1 MVALSLAQKNVT
13 RKQERSFLTIVGVIL
28 AVGSFVALLSVAEGL
43 HHRLNREVNGRKIDI
58 YILPS
63 STIPL
68 PTGPIGAIGFASDV
82 IYVMHPIAIDP
93 KKPPSQ
99 KVHMLKFLNLP
110 PVPEASDTSKWA
122 METREYYS
130 TFPEGISRVENIKCA
145 IGITRFQQKIHGKMI
160 IIWGIPFKNDQEQ
173 NFIKAFFPN
182 FHILGGGMMP
192 QSNVPPDESYCTGGI
207 VNLEELNKKAGRK
220 DEKGDITPIDD
231 ENLQAVMGE
240 KLAQEL
246 HMKVSD
252 TLTLKQG
259 SDNINFNVSC
269 IGRFNAGFQDYFCFI
284 PAQTALSIEDSP
296 GRVKEVW
303 IQVEDRSKLKET
315 KTRLKSLFPD
325 LTIQTSEEYLGSSS
339 ELVKYAWI
347 MQFAIALIGILIA
360 TTASMNTMLM
370 STFERIRE
378 FGALRAIGASRMS
391 IIMMIFIESLILS
404 ITGGVIGIIVGLL
417 GSRFL
422 DGAVMVILQASFPIA
437 HITLNLVMYA
447 LLLSLMIGVIGA
459 LIPAVIVYKI
469 DIIRAMRWE

>member
-1 MVALSLAQKNVT
+1 MIALSLAQKNVT

-43 HHRLNREVNGRKIDI
+43 HHRLSREVYGRKIDI
-58 YILPS
+58 YMLPS

-82 IYVMHPIAIDP
+82 IYVIHPIAIEP
-93 KKPPSQ
+93 KKPSST
-99 KVHMLKFLNLP
+99 KVHLLKYLNMP
-110 PVPEASDTSKWA
+110 PLPEASDTSKWA
-122 METREYYS
+122 EDTRKHYA
-130 TFPEGISRVENIKCA
+130 TFPEGITRVENIKCA
-145 IGITRFQQKIHGKMI
+145 IGITRFQQKIHGKTI
-160 IIWGIPFKNDQEQ
+160 IVWGIPFKSDQEE

-182 FHILGGGMMP
+182 FRILDGGMMP
-192 QSNVPPDESYCTGGI
+192 QSNVPPDESYCTGG
-207 VNLEELNKKAGRK
+207 VLNLEELSQKTGKK
-220 DEKGDITPIDD
+220 DEKEDTAPVED

-252 TLTLKQG
+252 TLALKQG
-259 SDNINFNVSC
+259 SDSINFNVSC

-296 GRVKEVW
+296 GRVKEIW
-303 IQVEDRSKLKET
+303 IQVEDRAKLKET

-325 LTIQTSEEYLGSSS
+325 LAIQTSEEYLGSSS
-339 ELVKYAWI
+339 ELVKYAWL

-378 FGALRAIGASRMS
+378 FGALRAIGAPRLS
-391 IIMMIFIESLILS
+391 IIVMIFVESLILS

-422 DGAVMVILQASFPIA
+422 DGAVMVLLQASFPIA
-437 HITLNLVMYA
+437 HITFNLVVYA
-447 LLLSLMIGVIGA
+447 LLLSLLIGVIGA
-459 LIPAVIVYKI
+459 LIPAVIVYRI

>member
-43 HHRLNREVNGRKIDI
+43 HHRLSREVFGRTIDI
-58 YILPS
+58 YMLPA

-68 PTGPIGAIGFASDV
+68 PTGPIGAIGFSSDV
-82 IYVMHPIAIDP
+82 IYVMHPIIIDP

-99 KVHMLKFLNLP
+99 KAHILKFLNLP
-110 PVPEASDTSKWA
+110 PMPEASDSSQWA
-122 METREYYS
+122 KETRDLYA
-130 TFPEGISRVENIKCA
+130 TFPQGITRVENIKCA
-145 IGITRFQQKIHGKMI
+145 IGITRLQQKIHGKMI
-160 IIWGIPFKNDQEQ
+160 IIWGMPFKNNQEE
-173 NFIKAFFPN
+173 NYIKAFFPG
-182 FHILGGGMMP
+182 FHILGGGMLP
-192 QSNVPPDESYCTGGI
+192 QSSIPPDESYCTSG
-207 VNLEELNKKAGRK
+207 VLNLEELSLKAEKK
-220 DEKGDITPIDD
+220 DEKGDKMPGED

-246 HMKVSD
+246 HMKVGD

-259 SDNINFNVSC
+259 SDNIDFNVSC
-269 IGRFNAGFQDYFCFI
+269 IGRFNTGFQDYFCFI

-296 GRVKEVW
+296 GRVKEIW

-315 KTRLKSLFPD
+315 KARLKSLFPD
-325 LTIQTSEEYLGSSS
+325 LMIQTSDEYLGASS
-339 ELVKYAWI
+339 ELVKYAWLL
-347 MQFAIALIGILIA
+347 QFAIALIGILIA

-378 FGALRAIGASRMS
+378 FGALRAIGAPRIS
-391 IIMMIFIESLILS
+391 IIMMIFVESLILS
-404 ITGGVIGIIVGLL
+404 ITGGIIGIIVGLL

-437 HITLNLVMYA
+437 HITFNLVLYA
-447 LLLSLMIGVIGA
+447 FILSLMIGVVGA

-469 DIIRAMRWE
+469 DIITAMRWE